1 MKFIDFIIAEDIRFE
16 TGNKVSV
23 MGVYNEVIG
32 LNLQGDINWPIP
44 FRFGVFVRLDT
55 EDCHDIP
62 SKFVLT
68 VDHDDKNIAR
78 VEGNLDIKKTTNTI
92 ALPLV
97 LSPFPLPGYGEI
109 QFNFE
114 IYSDRKLLNKRT
126 QNLKI
131 QSLEGEK

>member
-1 MKFIDFIIAEDIRFE
+1 MKFIGFIIAEDIRFE

-32 LNLQGDINWPIP
+32 LNLQNDIDWPIP
-44 FRFGVFVRLDT
+44 FRFGVFIRLDT
-55 EDCHDIP
+55 EGCDELPDR
-62 SKFVLT
+62 FVLT

-78 VEGNLDIKKTTNTI
+78 MEGVLDIKKVTNTI

-97 LSPFPLPGYGEI
+97 LSPFPLPGYGGI

-114 IYSDRKLLNKRT
+114 IYSDKKLLNTGT
-126 QNLKI
+126 QELQV
-131 QSLEGEK
+131 QSLEGKK